1 MLQVGEAP
9 VLTEHQINNI
19 FKYYMNTIRAKL
31 ATLKPKAALERKK
44 RANRAAKKKMVL
56 KSRATA
62 LPKVERLKL
71 ENNYINPVTLNTVP
85 RNVVIYEI
93 TNRLTGRKNYYNS
106 TTFWKLTGRTKNN
119 YALLMANPKSPIFKN
134 PMTRTNVYPRNIKR
148 VRAKKV
154 NKKLT
159 PTAAAKKIQS
169 AVRAHL
175 KKKKANKK

>member
-1 MLQVGEAP
+1 M
-9 VLTEHQINNI
+9 NN
-19 FKYYMNTIRAKL
+19 IRAKL

-44 RANRAAKKKMVL
+44 RVNRAAKKKMAL
-56 KSRATA
+56 KSRALA
-62 LPKVERLKL
+62 LPKIERVKL
-71 ENNYINPVTLNTVP
+71 ENNYVNPVTLNALP

-119 YALLMANPKSPIFKN
+119 YALLMANPKSPIFRN

-148 VRAKKV
+148 VMAKKSI
-154 NKKLT
+154 KKMT

-169 AVRAHL
+169 AVRKHL
-175 KKKKANKK
+175 AKKRVSK